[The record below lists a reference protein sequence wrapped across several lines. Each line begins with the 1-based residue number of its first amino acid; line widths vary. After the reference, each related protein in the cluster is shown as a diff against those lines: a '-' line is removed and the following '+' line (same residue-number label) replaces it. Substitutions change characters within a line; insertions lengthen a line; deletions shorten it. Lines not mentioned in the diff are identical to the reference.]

1 MGADPKVPGEDG
13 PFSANEPPG
22 SDVLP
27 PFEQAEGENA
37 KQERLLQEQGQD
49 QQYQDQDQQY
59 QDQDQQ
65 DHSEQNERD
74 TEGGAGG

>member
-1 MGADPKVPGEDG
+1 MGTTKPAVPEEAG

-27 PFEQAEGENA
+27 PLEQAEGENA

-49 QQYQDQDQQY
+49 QSQQY
-59 QDQDQQ
+59 QDQQQ
-65 DHSEQNERD
+65 QSSEQNDRD
-74 TEGGAGG
+74 TETSAEG